1 MFGAIS
7 THYDEEVFCGKI
19 HLELKKKHKNKIS
32 IIVPR
37 HVNRVDKIK
46 YDLENNGLKVHLHS
60 SKLKL
65 QKNTDIYLV
74 DTYGETKLFLDL
86 CKIVYLGGSIIKRG
100 GQNPLEPA
108 RECNYI
114 IYGPNIDNFK
124 EVYEML
130 KKLRIASKV
139 KTIKKMKDI
148 VLKKINYKQK
158 KIVNKKLYNE
168 GIKILNKNFIEINK
182 YI

>member
-1 MFGAIS
+1 MVGPVRAIL
-7 THYDEEVFCGKI
+7 YLDLNV
-19 HLELKKKHKNKIS
+19 S
-32 IIVPR
+32 IIPGSLNISA
-37 HVNRVDKIK
+37 NRPSIGTNIIAKSVVS
-46 YDLENNGLKVHLHS
+46 G
-60 SKLKL
+60 
-65 QKNTDIYLV
+65 TDIYLV
-74 DTYGETKLFLDL
+74 DTYGEAYKFYGISSLAF
-86 CKIVYLGGSIIKRG
+86 LGGSLIPHG

-108 RECNYI
+108 REGNYI

-139 KTIKKMKDI
+139 KTINKMKDI
-148 VLKKINYKQK
+148 VSKKINYKQK

>member
-1 MFGAIS
+1 M
-7 THYDEEVFCGKI
+7 
-19 HLELKKKHKNKIS
+19 
-32 IIVPR
+32 
-37 HVNRVDKIK
+37 
-46 YDLENNGLKVHLHS
+46 
-60 SKLKL
+60 
-65 QKNTDIYLV
+65 
-74 DTYGETKLFLDL
+74 
-86 CKIVYLGGSIIKRG
+86 GGSLIPHG

-108 RECNYI
+108 REGNYI